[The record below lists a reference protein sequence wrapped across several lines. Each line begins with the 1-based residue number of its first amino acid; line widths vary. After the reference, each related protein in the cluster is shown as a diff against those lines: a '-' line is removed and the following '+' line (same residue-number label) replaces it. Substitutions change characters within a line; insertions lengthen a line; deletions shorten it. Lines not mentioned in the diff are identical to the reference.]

1 MGLHYHRQTYFK
13 LYIEDNKSRRKY
25 IFWDLQGLQSTTKEQ
40 DRYKSSDIECTVQT
54 KLLPFTAL
62 ELTKRDLLN

>member
-1 MGLHYHRQTYFK
+1 M
-13 LYIEDNKSRRKY
+13 
-25 IFWDLQGLQSTTKEQ
+25 FWDLQGLQSTTKEQ
-40 DRYKSSDIECTVQT
+40 DRYKSSDIVCTVQT